1 MVEIVFFI
9 IFLFFAVLGLAEVLH
24 ILKCRLL
31 KPKKDII
38 SYRIIILTNDN
49 PENQLLYAVE
59 QCLWHYGNC
68 FNLVAINS
76 YLSLE
81 NLTECEK
88 IAKKYDI
95 YFCSA
100 EKLANFLIL

>member
-9 IFLFFAVLGLAEVLH
+9 IFLVFAVLGLAEVLH

-38 SYRIIILTNDN
+38 SYRVIILTNDN
-49 PENQLLYAVE
+49 PENQLLYAIE
-59 QCLWHYGNC
+59 QCLWQYGSC
-68 FNLVAINS
+68 FNLIAVKS

-81 NLTECEK
+81 NLVECEK

-95 YFCSA
+95 SLCSL